1 MFPGLKGGDV
11 WCLCAQRWV
20 QAFNAGVAPKLFL
33 QATHEKTL
41 DYIPIEVLT
50 ENAVD
55 KQEAES
61 IIDKLNEQRASLE
74 NFME

>member
-20 QAFNAGVAPKLFL
+20 QALNAGVAPKLFL

-74 NFME
+74 KFME